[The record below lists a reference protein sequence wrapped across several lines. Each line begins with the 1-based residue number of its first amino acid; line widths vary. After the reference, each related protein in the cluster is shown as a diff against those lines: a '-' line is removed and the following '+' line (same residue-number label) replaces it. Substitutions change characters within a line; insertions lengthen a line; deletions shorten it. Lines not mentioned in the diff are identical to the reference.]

1 MKDIILK
8 LEKPFDSFL
17 SSAIKALD
25 ISRKITKNI
34 DSSSS
39 TIKNDGSLLTEYDLK
54 VEKEIFNI
62 LKSSEADIVTEE
74 VLGRENNK
82 EFCWYVDPIDGTTS
96 FSKGIPLFGTIIGL
110 TRKNIP
116 VMGCIELPKFEE
128 RYISIKN
135 HGCFKNGNI
144 VEASKCDDLSKS
156 MISYGSPQRFFKE
169 GLIDKLRILDEKVWD
184 SRGFSDCFGYSLVFD
199 GSIDLF
205 IEVDLNPW
213 ETIAIESLSLES
225 NAGYAESTS
234 VNGKTNIIFGS
245 KYLVEETANIF
256 GGEWKIK

>member
-17 SSAIKALD
+17 TYAIEALD
-25 ISRKITKNI
+25 ISREITKKI

-39 TIKNDGSLLTEYDLK
+39 SLKTDGSLLTEYDLK

-62 LKSSEADIVTEE
+62 LKNTEADIVTEE
-74 VLGRENNK
+74 VLGRQNNK
-82 EFCWYVDPIDGTTS
+82 EFCWFVDPIDGTTS

-110 TRKNIP
+110 TQNQKPI
-116 VMGCIELPKFEE
+116 MGCIELPKFEE
-128 RYISIKN
+128 RFISISG
-135 HGCFKNGNI
+135 HGCFKNGNM
-144 VEASKCDDLSKS
+144 VEASKCDDFSKA
-156 MISYGSPQRFFKE
+156 MISYGSAQRFIKE
-169 GLIDKLRILDEKVWD
+169 DMIDQLHTLDKKVWD

-213 ETIAIESLSLES
+213 ETIAIESLSSES
-225 NAGYAESTS
+225 NAGYADSLS
-234 VNGKTNIIFGS
+234 KKGKTNIIFGS
-245 KYLVEETANIF
+245 KSLVEQTTKIF
-256 GGEWKIK
+256 GGDWKIK